1 MAETFRKAE
10 RLCSKKS
17 IETLFAGSS
26 RAISVY
32 PLRAVYKERAEAL
45 PLIKG
50 AGGSGEAV
58 RLLISVSKRH
68 FRHAVDRNRTKRLIR
83 EAYRHHRQ
91 LLTNSLADRHIDL
104 ALIWMSNSL
113 SDYPTVESRIKVILQ
128 RIAEE
133 LKEVKQ

>member
-32 PLRAVYKERAEAL
+32 PLRAVYRPQSPQSEE
-45 PLIKG
+45 P
-50 AGGSGEAV
+50 V
-58 RLLISVSKRH
+58 RLLISVSKRR

-83 EAYRHHRQ
+83 EAYRHNRE
-91 LLTNSLADRHIDL
+91 LLTSKLGEQHIDL
-104 ALIWMSNSL
+104 ALIWMSDSL
-113 SDYPTVESRIKVILQ
+113 SDYPTIESKLQ
-128 RIAEE
+128 TLLSRIAENE
-133 LKEVKQ
+133 HNI

>member
-45 PLIKG
+45 PLKG

>member
-45 PLIKG
+45 PLKG
-50 AGGSGEAV
+50 AGRSGEAV

>member
-32 PLRAVYKERAEAL
+32 PLRAVYKERAETL
-45 PLIKG
+45 PPKG
-50 AGGSGEAV
+50 AEGSGEAV

>member
-32 PLRAVYKERAEAL
+32 PLRAVYKERAETL
-45 PLIKG
+45 PQKG